1 MINSVNNDMQKTIVP
16 RMSGIK
22 NVMLSDD
29 YCRANSKT
37 DNLLWFF
44 ILAQRLTYAT

>member
-1 MINSVNNDMQKTIVP
+1 
-16 RMSGIK
+16 MSGFK
-22 NVMLSDD
+22 NVMLSDCFSCAD
-29 YCRANSKT
+29 SKT

>member
-1 MINSVNNDMQKTIVP
+1 MP
-16 RMSGIK
+16 HLSGFK

-29 YCRANSKT
+29 FFGTDAKT
-37 DNLLWFF
+37 DNFIWFF

>member
-1 MINSVNNDMQKTIVP
+1 MKNSGLPYLSVFE
-16 RMSGIK
+16 

-29 YCRANSKT
+29 FSSANMKT
-37 DNLLWFF
+37 DNFIWFF

>member
-1 MINSVNNDMQKTIVP
+1 MP
-16 RMSGIK
+16 RLSGFE

-29 YCRANSKT
+29 FYSADMKT